1 MDLSGYLLE
10 PLREDGEFV
19 LYRARAKHL
28 ELPSV
33 LLLSLVSSRPSV
45 QTLKKIDHEYSL
57 KGELD
62 ATFDLSPYPSAT
74 TKKYLCSRIWAG
86 SRSAS

>member
-28 ELPSV
+28 EP
-33 LLLSLVSSRPSV
+33 VSSGNLIASFSTPQLTQERNCS
-45 QTLKKIDHEYSL
+45 
-57 KGELD
+57 
-62 ATFDLSPYPSAT
+62 FSPYLLFP
-74 TKKYLCSRIWAG
+74 LCFFLHLFVVR
-86 SRSAS
+86 RLFLLRFPDQ

>member
-1 MDLSGYLLE
+1 VDLSGYLLE

-33 LLLSLVSSRPSV
+33 LLLSPVSSRPSV
-45 QTLKKIDHEYSL
+45 ETLKKIDHEY
-57 KGELD
+57 
-62 ATFDLSPYPSAT
+62 
-74 TKKYLCSRIWAG
+74 
-86 SRSAS
+86 